1 MRISDWSSDVC
12 SSDLMVGASTRPYET
27 DSPLIV
33 DADAVLSCPITF
45 ERFQAIARR
54 HRKVLESAC
63 VVEEAQ
69 LPQRN
74 SLNLRRQPSTPL
86 RSDRR
91 RVGNECVRTCRSRW
105 SPIPYKQKPQQYYP
119 TET

>member
-1 MRISDWSSDVC
+1 MNSQRRISPGVGFGSVSMVVD
-12 SSDLMVGASTRPYET
+12 DLDMVGASTRPYET

-74 SLNLRRQPSTPL
+74 SLNQIGRASCRE
-86 RSDRR
+86 
-91 RVGNECVRTCRSRW
+91 RVC
-105 SPIPYKQKPQQYYP
+105 QYV
-119 TET
+119 